1 MSAKTLYVDI
11 ENSPNVA
18 DVWGLWDQNV
28 GLAQLRESS
37 RIIGVGYRWSHQ
49 KRAKFVSIYDAE
61 TGLLNDGIEM
71 LQLIRDLYDDADIVV
86 TYNGNSF
93 DNKHLNAAW
102 AVHDIDP
109 PSPVI
114 SIDLY
119 RVVKA
124 NFKFPSN
131 KLDYVASRLVGDH
144 KVANTGHL
152 LWRQCL
158 DHDVDPQVRKRAW
171 SLMAR
176 YCRKDVDLLV
186 PLHAKLTPWLPQSVN
201 VSVIGSQP
209 LQNACPK
216 CGSEDVQSRGYM
228 YTRTRAYR
236 RYLCK
241 VCKGW
246 FKGTRCEWGPAKA

>member
-1 MSAKTLYVDI
+1 MSPKILYVDI

-28 GLAQLRESS
+28 GLTQLKESS
-37 RIIGVGYRWSHQ
+37 RIIGVGYRWATQ
-49 KRAKFVSIYDAE
+49 KKTTFLSIYDKD
-61 TGLLNDGIEM
+61 TGKLTDNTSM
-71 LQLIRDLYDDADIVV
+71 LQEMRDLYDEADIVV

-102 AVHDIDP
+102 AMADIPP

-131 KLDYVASRLVGDH
+131 KLDYVASVLLGDH
-144 KVANTGHL
+144 KVANTGHV

-158 DHDVDPQVRKRAW
+158 DADVPDDVRRRAW

-176 YCRKDVDLLV
+176 YCRKDVDLLL
-186 PLHAKLTPWLPQSVN
+186 PLYEKLTPWFPESIN
-201 VSVIGSQP
+201 VAVIGSQP

-216 CGSEDVQSRGYM
+216 CTSTHVQSRGYR

-236 RYLCK
+236 QYLCMS
-241 VCKGW
+241 CKGW
-246 FKGTRCEWGPAKA
+246 FRGTRMEWGPAKC

>member
-1 MSAKTLYVDI
+1 MTAKILYCDI

-28 GLAQLRESS
+28 GLSQLRESS
-37 RIIGVGYRWSHQ
+37 RIIGVGYRWSTQ
-49 KRAKFVSIYDAE
+49 KRTTFASIYDKE
-61 TGLLNDGIEM
+61 TGDLLDGREM
-71 LQLIRDLYDDADIVV
+71 LVQIRDLYDEADIVV

-102 AVHDIDP
+102 AVADIAP
-109 PSPVI
+109 PSPII

-119 RVVKA
+119 RIVRQ

-131 KLDYVASRLVGDH
+131 KLDYVASKLIGDH
-144 KVANTGHL
+144 KIANAGHM

-158 DHDVDPQVRKRAW
+158 DADIDPDVRRKAW
-171 SLMAR
+171 ATMAR

-186 PLHAKLTPWLPQSVN
+186 PLHKKLTPYLPASIN
-201 VSVIGSQP
+201 VSVIGSRP
-209 LQNACPK
+209 DTNCCPK
-216 CGSEDVQSRGYM
+216 CGSENVQSRGFF

-236 RYLCK
+236 RYRCMD
-241 VCKGW
+241 CTGWYKGS
-246 FKGTRCEWGPAKA
+246 TMEWGPAKS